1 MPAAIGACAAAGAAD
16 AANCVAECGA
26 GVYGAAPN
34 GATTYGAACGA
45 ACAAGGGSDGAA
57 AAAEAVAVG
66 VGAAAAAE
74 DEEAAGKEKAAGGA
88 FPRVAGAQPALEEE
102 EAAPAPTKLGCCSPR
117 LTTITVRRRSCS
129 MLRRASSLIFSTS
142 RSNSWIRNALV
153 PPGRVHSCRNSKRR
167 EQAAVSPMSLAI
179 LGFLLANSASNSSS
193 LVGVCVSASE
203 RPAPS
208 TASAWSATTVLN

>member
-102 EAAPAPTKLGCCSPR
+102 EAAPAPTKLLLPSPHNHHCAPPLLLDAPAGLLFDLLHLSLQLLDPQR
-117 LTTITVRRRSCS
+117 LGAARSGALLQELKAQRAGRRLPDVPGNTGVSLGK
-129 MLRRASSLIFSTS
+129 LRQQF
-142 RSNSWIRNALV
+142 V
-153 PPGRVHSCRNSKRR
+153 QPCGRLC
-167 EQAAVSPMSLAI
+167 LCI
-179 LGFLLANSASNSSS
+179 
-193 LVGVCVSASE
+193 
-203 RPAPS
+203 
-208 TASAWSATTVLN
+208 